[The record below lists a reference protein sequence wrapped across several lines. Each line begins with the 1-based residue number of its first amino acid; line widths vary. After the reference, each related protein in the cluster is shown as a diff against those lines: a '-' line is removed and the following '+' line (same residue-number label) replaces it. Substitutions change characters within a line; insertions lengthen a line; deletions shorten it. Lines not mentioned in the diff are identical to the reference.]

1 MGKIEKMLGLQIRG
15 WKGEGMSGNI
25 QVFFDQFWL
34 TGYEVSRILFYIF
47 DIFNM
52 YYIDV
57 TGKNNFYYNGFFFF
71 SFRKCFILL
80 YEGLENIFFIFVL
93 VLLRNNWRILLYKF
107 KVYGMMV

>member
-57 TGKNNFYYNGFFFF
+57 RGKNNFYYNEFFF
-71 SFRKCFILL
+71 LV
-80 YEGLENIFFIFVL
+80 LENVLFYYTKGWKIFFLFL
-93 VLLRNNWRILLYKF
+93 FQFY
-107 KVYGMMV
+107 